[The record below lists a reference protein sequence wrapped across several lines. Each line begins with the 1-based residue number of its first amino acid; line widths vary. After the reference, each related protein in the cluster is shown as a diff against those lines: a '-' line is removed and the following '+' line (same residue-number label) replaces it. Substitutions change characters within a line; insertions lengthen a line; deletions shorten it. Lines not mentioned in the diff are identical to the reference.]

1 MKSKKK
7 RKYKNNEEEEEEES
21 NGDYSNQIKVKNN
34 RIMFHCDVTSSSC
47 FELIDALDYACKYVN
62 EIYTIGLEKP
72 NIILHIN
79 SYGGDVYSVL
89 SVIEHIKN
97 LNVKVTTVCEGYVAS
112 AGVLLSMA
120 GHRKIIRKHSYM
132 LIHEISSACW
142 GKYSDMVDEMKN
154 NKKLMKDLI
163 NYMIEAC
170 NGKLP
175 EDKIDELLKHDMNW
189 DSNKCLKYGLV
200 DEII

>member
-1 MKSKKK
+1 MKNKHKK
-7 RKYKNNEEEEEEES
+7 RKNDDSDNDEES
-21 NGDYSNQIKVKNN
+21 DDYYSQIKVKNN
-34 RIMFHCDVTSSSC
+34 RIMFHCDVTSKSC
-47 FELIDALDYACKYVN
+47 FELIDALDSACKYVN
-62 EIYTIGLEKP
+62 EIYTISDNKP
-72 NIILHIN
+72 NILLHIN

-97 LNVKVTTVCEGYVAS
+97 LNVKVTTICEGYVAS

-132 LIHEISSACW
+132 LIHEISSECW

-163 NYMIEAC
+163 NYMKEAC

-175 EDKIDELLKHDMNW
+175 EDKLDDLLKHDISW
-189 DSNKCLKYGLV
+189 DAKKCLKYGLV